1 MISIKYEILF
11 ELRLLHEYFTD
22 GKAVE
27 IQIRPCESTRRRL
40 QDYGLLFRETARGFV
55 VLYEKDT
62 HAPGEPPLKPI
73 TSEEFFLF
81 EIYCNDPWFVNYTD
95 LPLGHKL
102 PDILYF
108 NNLTENISPTQKLLN
123 KGSHVGANDVV
134 VLSSSIYNLR
144 KAILAS
150 AAVVEI
156 TGPDGIAVFSD
167 TLEAR
172 NEDGNMVLQHQFNF
186 DEFGQ
191 GRFDTKVDG
200 NLHAALYVSP
210 ELSGKR
216 LAGLIEIHRAPG
228 VPASYA
234 FADGSGNV
242 THPPVVYHLRFGRR
256 LSTWKYYVILK
267 EFETDPGI
275 SIDYQAPGSGEDPYP
290 ATVNFAPGLPDQSL
304 VDTYGSG
311 KVLLFEADTEIPLY
325 ETPKKNIRL
334 NKPEDPDDLEEISD
348 PDNVE
353 ILRKHLP
360 NAPVGALKPSTD
372 NSKVYSEIYVFI

>member
-22 GKAVE
+22 GKPVE
-27 IQIRPCESTRRRL
+27 IHIRPSDSTRRRL
-40 QDYGLLFRETARGFV
+40 QDYGLLFRESANGFV

-62 HAPGEPPLKPI
+62 HTAGEPPLKPI
-73 TSEEFFLF
+73 TAEELFLF
-81 EIYCNDPWFVNYTD
+81 EIYCEDPWFVNYTD

-102 PDILYF
+102 PDTLYF
-108 NNLTENISPTQKLLN
+108 NNLTENISSGLKLLN
-123 KGSHVGANDVV
+123 KDNYVGENDVV
-134 VLSSSIYNLR
+134 QLSSSIYNLR
-144 KAILAS
+144 KVILSPTAL
-150 AAVVEI
+150 VEI
-156 TGPDGIAVFSD
+156 TDPDGIAVFSD

-172 NEDGNMVLQHQFNF
+172 DENGSLVLQHQFNF

-191 GRFDTKVDG
+191 GRFDVKVDG
-200 NLHAALYVSP
+200 SLHAALYVAP

-216 LAGLIEIHRAPG
+216 LAGLLEIHRSAA

-242 THPPVVYHLRFGRR
+242 SHPPVVYQLRFGRR
-256 LSTWKYYVILK
+256 RSTWKYYVILN
-267 EFETDPGI
+267 EFETNPGI

-290 ATVNFAPGLPDQSL
+290 AAVNFAPGIPEQSL

-334 NKPEDPDDLEEISD
+334 NKPEDPDDLEEIED